1 MLFISMLILH
11 ILELYFCAFIPCFCV
26 FSLCSRVLT
35 LFILTIQIITRFSNV
50 VSYHPHFTTPLH
62 FWIEIARIFSLSSII
77 LSTESAKR
85 KHSDSVSQPHSN
97 AKIPPHWN
105 FFSMRWFLFLLHCF
119 YRSRHFFFILFWKI
133 QFCFPNDHF
142 SKCNDCDQVWNDHQR
157 IRDICKKPDWFQR

>member
-1 MLFISMLILH
+1 MLFISLLILH

-105 FFSMRWFLFLLHCF
+105 FSLNAVVSFLTSLLLPQQTFFL
-119 YRSRHFFFILFWKI
+119 HFVLKNTVLFPQWSL
-133 QFCFPNDHF
+133 F
-142 SKCNDCDQVWNDHQR
+142 
-157 IRDICKKPDWFQR
+157 